1 MFDNVFEGH
10 FATVTDTHPA
20 ADPWGLGITVDVL
33 RADHQDSKDWDKEHG
48 DAGTELWQEVGV
60 LASKAAVRSALMTAA
75 RPGMRQQPKQTR
87 AEQEREEATQGERD
101 DARVEKVVQ
110 QALDSI
116 PDEKIGSLL
125 KSNIDVNSL
134 KPKVAHVL
142 MRGWAG
148 VKDPGGNEIPLN
160 LHNALRFLGWEG
172 VLAEKEGS
180 NPWFFKNENGQ
191 PDVPESF
198 TANSAFVLTNFTGN
212 PRKAD
217 GSLWT
222 CPAGMKYGPAPV
234 GDAITRWLLEESGI
248 GTVERAATLEKSAD
262 FLADTPP
269 GSPDISETV
278 Q

>member
-1 MFDNVFEGH
+1 MFDTIFDGH

-20 ADPWGLGITVDVL
+20 TDPWGLGITVDVL
-33 RADHQDSKDWDKEHG
+33 RADHQDAKDWDKEHG
-48 DAGTELWQEVGV
+48 DIGTELWEEVGV

-75 RPGMRQQPKQTR
+75 RPGMRQQPKQTK
-87 AEQEREEATQGERD
+87 AEQERADTTQGERE
-101 DARVEKVVQ
+101 DARVEMVVQ

-125 KSNIDVNSL
+125 RSNVDVNSI

-148 VKDPGGNEIPLN
+148 VKSPGGEVISFN
-160 LHNALRFLGWEG
+160 LHNALKLLGWEG
-172 VLAEKEGS
+172 ALVEYAGAKQS
-180 NPWFFKNENGQ
+180 QFI
-191 PDVPESF
+191 VPTEAQSLEVEESSDCKV
-198 TANSAFVLTNFTGN
+198 TYFTGN

-222 CPAGMKYGPAPV
+222 CPAGMKYGPAAV

-269 GSPDISETV
+269 GSPDTSETV

>member
-20 ADPWGLGITVDVL
+20 TDPWGLGITVDVL
-33 RADHQDSKDWDKEHG
+33 RADHQDCKDWDKEHG

-75 RPGMRQQPKQTR
+75 RPGMRQQPKQTK
-87 AEQEREEATQGERD
+87 AEQERDEATQGERD

-125 KSNIDVNSL
+125 KSNVDVNSI

-142 MRGWAG
+142 MQGWGG
-148 VKDPGGNEIPLN
+148 VKDPGGNEIPFD

-172 VLAEKEGS
+172 VLVEYGGNHQPRFLDTFEG
-180 NPWFFKNENGQ
+180 KKYEE
-191 PDVPESF
+191 DTCVV
-198 TANSAFVLTNFTGN
+198 TYFTGN

-222 CPAGMKYGPAPV
+222 CPAGMKFGPASV